1 MGYVNIL
8 SPFGSTWGTS
18 HNFSLLLTRYFMFS
32 SMQNLCRL
40 TKFYFMSVD
49 NGFLRVSIST
59 VILQKRHYLCIVN
72 QRYLGIEYLPVML
85 LFTWTHFISGH
96 GKCVLST
103 NAYNS
108 LRNPRHISAFTKIIK
123 DENRN
128 KENPGYLLISF
139 RDSGVNTA
147 LMYTSK
153 SLISRTKL
161 PSANGPDMCWN
172 ETKNM

>member
-1 MGYVNIL
+1 MYCESKI
-8 SPFGSTWGTS
+8 SW
-18 HNFSLLLTRYFMFS
+18 
-32 SMQNLCRL
+32 
-40 TKFYFMSVD
+40 D
-49 NGFLRVSIST
+49 RVSSSD
-59 VILQKRHYLCIVN
+59 VIVYLN
-72 QRYLGIEYLPVML
+72 TLYQ
-85 LFTWTHFISGH
+85 WA
-96 GKCVLST
+96 CVLYT

-108 LRNPRHISAFTKIIK
+108 LRNPRHKSAFTKIIK

-161 PSANGPDMCWN
+161 PSANGPDMC
-172 ETKNM
+172 

>member
-8 SPFGSTWGTS
+8 SPFGSTWDTS
-18 HNFSLLLTRYFMFS
+18 HNFSMLLTRYFMSS
-32 SMQNLCRL
+32 SMQNLWRL
-40 TKFYFMSVD
+40 IKFYFMSVD
-49 NGFLRVSIST
+49 NGFFRVSIST
-59 VILQKRHYLCIVN
+59 VILQKRHYKCFAN
-72 QRYLGIEYLPVML
+72 QGYLGIEYLPVML

-96 GKCVLST
+96 GKCVLYT

-147 LMYTSK
+147 LM
-153 SLISRTKL
+153 
-161 PSANGPDMCWN
+161 
-172 ETKNM
+172 